1 MFNTGK
7 ATMPVASSPCYE
19 CPDRFIGDGKTCHS
33 TCEKYKD
40 FKEERIELNKEIRLK
55 ARTEKNADAVII
67 NGIQKRRNKA
77 NNRKPPVR

>member
-7 ATMPVASSPCYE
+7 ATMPVACSPCFG
-19 CPDRFIGDGKTCHS
+19 CPDRVLGCHAD
-33 TCEKYKD
+33 CEKYND

-67 NGIQKRRNKA
+67 NGIQRRRNKA

>member
-19 CPDRFIGDGKTCHS
+19 CPDRVLGCHG

-40 FKEERIELNKEIRLK
+40 FKDERIELSNQIRKNARSEK
-55 ARTEKNADAVII
+55 AADAVII
-67 NGIQKRRNKA
+67 NGIQRRRNKA
-77 NNRKPPVR
+77 DGRKPPVR